1 MSLVDPLLP
10 EEVRFRRRFMTAAL
24 ATGAVLAFVMLANP
38 GIDLMLSEAL
48 QNFCAGSERARG
60 WCAGWAVDLPRQFFV
75 SLYVIGCAVAGVLVA
90 LAVSMR
96 KRWLALDQAR
106 CWFLIAVLAVGPGLV
121 ANTIF
126 KDNWGRARPR
136 DVVELGGT
144 RQFTPPLLLVT
155 ECKRNCSFISGEAS
169 SMFALFFAPAL
180 LLPGLRLTLL
190 GTAMVFGIGA
200 GLVRMMQGAHFL
212 SDVLFAGVFMALT
225 VGILHLAIIAVWH
238 ARSAGL
244 GHDTRPSR
252 PTEAGEARLG
262 ADVS

>member
-1 MSLVDPLLP
+1 MSLADPSLP
-10 EEVRFRRRFMTAAL
+10 EEVRFRRRFMVATL
-24 ATGAVLAFVMLANP
+24 ATGALLAFVMLAHP

-48 QNFCAGSERARG
+48 LSLCAGADRPRG
-60 WCAGWAVDLPRQFFV
+60 WCAGWAMDVPRQFFV
-75 SLYVIGCAVAGVLVA
+75 SLYVIGCVAAGLLVA
-90 LAVSMR
+90 RAVSMR
-96 KRWLALDQAR
+96 KRWPVLDQAR
-106 CWFLIAVLAVGPGLV
+106 CWFLIAVLAVGPGIV

-144 RQFTPPLLLVT
+144 RQFTPALLPAA
-155 ECKRNCSFISGEAS
+155 ECKRNCSFISGEAA
-169 SMFALFFAPAL
+169 SMFALFFGPAL

-190 GTAMVFGIGA
+190 GTAIAFGTGA

-238 ARSAGL
+238 ALSAGIAR
-244 GHDTRPSR
+244 DSRPSR
-252 PTEAGEARLG
+252 PSEAREARLG